1 MSLKLIAID
10 MDNTLL
16 REDKSYDQE
25 RLNYIVDEMKK
36 RQILFCVASGNIYAT
51 LNDYLAES
59 DTGGV
64 YFASDN
70 GNYLVKDD
78 EVITETSI
86 PREDFLAFTKKIE
99 ERGHYNI
106 LVSLGD
112 EVYSKPLDEDK
123 IDFIHHYYR
132 NIQVVDDYT
141 DIPEKPIVKVAC
153 LSEYG
158 LEDDKKL
165 ASLVKK
171 SFPHLDSVTSGQG
184 WIDIFNKDGGK
195 GTSIAY
201 LQDKYNISAEEIMAF
216 GDSMN
221 DASMMPEVSYSV
233 AVSNADE
240 ELKSICKYEIGSNE
254 DQAVFDTLEEFLEQG
269 QLDFM
274 EKYRTNK

>member
-25 RLNYIVDEMKK
+25 RLNHIVDEMKK

-51 LNDYLAES
+51 LDDYLAES
-59 DTGGV
+59 DTEGV

-70 GNYLVKDD
+70 GNYLIKDD

-86 PREDFLAFTKKIE
+86 YREDFLEFTRKIE

-123 IDFIHHYYR
+123 LDFIHHYYR
-132 NIQVVDDYT
+132 NIHVVNDYT
-141 DIPEKPIVKVAC
+141 DIPAEKPIVKVAC

-165 ASLVKK
+165 ASLVKE

-195 GTSIAY
+195 GTAIAY
-201 LQDKYNISAEEIMAF
+201 LQDKYDISAEETMAF

-254 DQAVFDTLEEFLEQG
+254 DQAVFDVLEEFLKIGNIE
-269 QLDFM
+269 FM
-274 EKYRTNK
+274 KKYRT